1 MTDIFRTNEAFS
13 TAGKWFVEWHCR
25 FNENYVQF
33 IILRD
38 YDIPKSE
45 IYTYSLSAVLLKA
58 SQIVAGISEEYLFL
72 FALTSSALNKFV
84 TA

>member
-1 MTDIFRTNEAFS
+1 MTDIFQTDEAFP

-38 YDIPKSE
+38 YDIPKSK

-58 SQIVAGISEEYLFL
+58 SQIVADISEEYLFL
-72 FALTSSALNKFV
+72 FALKSSALNKFV

>member
-1 MTDIFRTNEAFS
+1 MTDIFRTNEAFP
-13 TAGKWFVEWHCR
+13 TAEKWFVEWHCR

-45 IYTYSLSAVLLKA
+45 IYTYSLSA
-58 SQIVAGISEEYLFL
+58 G
-72 FALTSSALNKFV
+72 SA
-84 TA
+84 